1 MKENLKLL
9 ELLSKKIE
17 IEKFYSVTVTPY
29 GIQLQGR
36 PNVIN
41 VMDLQN
47 IFDFKFDYD
56 SDSCW
61 LRKEIKF
68 ENTIIDITLTF

>member
-17 IEKFYSVTVTPY
+17 IEKFYCVTVTPY
-29 GIQLQGR
+29 SIQLQGR

-41 VMDLQN
+41 VTDLQN

-61 LRKEIKF
+61 LRKKIEF